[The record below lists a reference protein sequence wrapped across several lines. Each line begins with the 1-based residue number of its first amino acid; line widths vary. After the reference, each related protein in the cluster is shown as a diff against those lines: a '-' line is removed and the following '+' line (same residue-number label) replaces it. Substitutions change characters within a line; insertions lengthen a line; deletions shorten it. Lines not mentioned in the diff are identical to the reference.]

1 MRLCCHRNRDSLTSS
16 SSSVEDWE
24 VRSEWLFVFL
34 QRIGDD
40 FLTDLHQLKNIL
52 KFINNDVFIRDIARI
67 KKVPVRPSVH
77 DNL

>member
-1 MRLCCHRNRDSLTSS
+1 MSFSS
-16 SSSVEDWE
+16 SSMVEDQE
-24 VRSEWLFVFL
+24 VCSDWLLFVFL

-67 KKVPVRPSVH
+67 KKVPSIR
-77 DNL
+77 LR